1 MTHFHDLYGRLTQ
14 ALDAPGIILPA
25 AGVKLFRVGEDIP
38 EAVKMYYAD
47 GITVTSCQAI
57 RSATLE
63 DAVYLT
69 KDNIG
74 CVAAAISL
82 GLVDERQPVPLEG
95 DREYT
100 EIMRKASGKEGDFV
114 PPAPADFT
122 EGMVYACK
130 DAGRKEFGL
139 FGEEDSGRY
148 ATLEIARKAVGYMRS
163 IQPPDIRG
171 VFYFS
176 PDFEEADITPDI
188 VVLSLRPVELCRV
201 VQGYQYLTGERVK
214 ADIGGVRAGCADLI
228 VEPFMTGEINFS
240 PYCLGARLIAKF
252 EADRMGISMPFSI
265 FETMV
270 KGTENSMT
278 GFPFPD
284 YPGAIPSSG

>member
-1 MTHFHDLYGRLTQ
+1 MSPFHELYKRLTQ
-14 ALDAPGIILPA
+14 AMDVPDLVIPV
-25 AGVKLFRVGEDIP
+25 AGVKLFHAGEEIPDDIRI
-38 EAVKMYYAD
+38 YAPD

-57 RSATLE
+57 RSATME

-69 KDNIG
+69 KENIG

-82 GLVDERQPVPLEG
+82 GLVDEHQPDPLEG
-95 DREYT
+95 EREYT
-100 EIMRKASGKEGDFV
+100 EIMRKSSGKEEEFV

-130 DAGRKEFGL
+130 DSGHKEFSL

-148 ATLEIARKAVGYMRS
+148 ATLEIARKAISHMRS
-163 IQPPDIRG
+163 IQPPDVLG

-176 PDFEEADITPDI
+176 PDFDEVDITPDI

-228 VEPFMTGEINFS
+228 VEPYMTGEINCS

-252 EADRMGISMPFSI
+252 EADRMGMGMPFSV

-270 KGTENSMT
+270 KGMEASMT
-278 GFPFPD
+278 GFPFPN
-284 YPGAIPSSG
+284 YPGAIP